1 MFKPI
6 SFTKRYVF
14 ALSLIALLSTLAYF
28 NLDHLISSQAD
39 NGKMIYLSNRQKI
52 FAQKIA
58 FYSIYYKIKELEPM
72 IKEMEES
79 HKQLTGTPMSY
90 ELRKLYF
97 QKPVFLN
104 RKVELYLFHAK
115 RFDSTRDGR
124 SLTYLLQHSNMILE
138 NLDKAVNLYLLKARN
153 DTSKLK
159 QVELF
164 IFIFTLFTLFF
175 EAIFIFRP
183 ANKRIKQDTKDLTSQ
198 KDYSNA
204 VIESST
210 NAIITLDRDLRIRT
224 FNKMAERIFGFSKE
238 EMLNQSAFDKIIPMQ
253 YKILHDE
260 GIDEFLKTLNLDEI
274 GEVGEIDAINKK
286 GRIFPIRISFGTSG
300 ENETIAIVANI
311 QDITKEKLK
320 DQLLQQQAKFAALG
334 EMIAI
339 IAHQWRQP
347 LAELNFNC
355 MYIRKKL
362 HNKEL
367 IDDISKNEDIIQF
380 MSDTITNFQNF
391 YKVTQNSTFHPVLS
405 VNQALKIVESL
416 LRLNQ
421 INLIKELKSNITIFG
436 NSNSLSHVVLSI
448 LQNIIDVVKN
458 RQIENPMISISLKDT
473 KTHIVLKIKD
483 NAGGIQIESLDDIF
497 KPFKS
502 EKKTPSTG
510 IGLYMSRLV
519 IQSKFKGSIEVANIE
534 NGAEFT
540 IKLPHNLG
548 I

>member
-1 MFKPI
+1 MLKTI

-28 NLDHLISSQAD
+28 NLDHLIASQAN
-39 NGKMIYLSNRQKI
+39 NGKMINLSSKQKI

-58 FYSIYYKIKELEPM
+58 FYSIYYKVKELGPI
-72 IKEMEES
+72 IKLMEES
-79 HKQLTGTPMSY
+79 HKQLIEAPMSD
-90 ELRKLYF
+90 EIKKLYF
-97 QKPVFLN
+97 SKPVMLDK
-104 RKVELYLFHAK
+104 KVHTYLFHAK
-115 RFDSTRDGR
+115 RFDDSRDGR
-124 SLTYLLQHSNMILE
+124 SLTYLLKHSNSME
-138 NLDKAVNLYLLKARN
+138 EELDKAVNLYLLEARQN
-153 DTSKLK
+153 TDKLK
-159 QVELF
+159 QVEFF

-175 EAIFIFRP
+175 EAIFIFMP
-183 ANKRIKQDTKDLTSQ
+183 ANRRIKQDTKELTAQ

-210 NAIITLDRDLRIRT
+210 NAIITLDKDLRIRT
-224 FNKMAERIFGFSKE
+224 YNKMAEEIFGYSKV
-238 EMLNQSAFDKIIPMQ
+238 EMLNQSAFDKIVPRQ
-253 YKILHDE
+253 YKILHDD
-260 GIDEFLKTLNLDEI
+260 GVDEFLKTLNLDKI
-274 GEVGEIDAINKK
+274 GEVGEIEAINKE

-362 HNKEL
+362 KDSEL
-367 IDDISKNEDIIQF
+367 IEDVRKNEDIIQF
-380 MSDTITNFQNF
+380 MSETITNFQNF
-391 YKVTQNSTFHPVLS
+391 YKVTQNSTFNPILS
-405 VNQALKIVESL
+405 IDQALKIVDSL
-416 LRLNQ
+416 LKLNQ
-421 INLIKELKSNITIFG
+421 INLVKEIDSKITIYG
-436 NSNSLSHVVLSI
+436 NSNSLAHVVLSI
-448 LQNIIDVVKN
+448 LQNIIDVVRN
-458 RQIENPMISISLKDT
+458 RQIDKPVISISLKDT
-473 KTHIVLKIKD
+473 KTHIILKIKD
-483 NAGGIQIESLDDIF
+483 NAGGIQIEPVDDIF

-502 EKKTPSTG
+502 KKKTPSTG

-519 IQSKFKGSIEVANIE
+519 IESKFNGNIEVQNTE

-540 IKLPHNLG
+540 IKLPH
-548 I
+548 

>member
-1 MFKPI
+1 MIKTI

-28 NLDHLISSQAD
+28 NLDHLIASQAD
-39 NGKMIYLSNRQKI
+39 NGKMINLSSRQKI

-58 FYSIYYKIKELEPM
+58 FYSIYYKIKELEPI

-79 HKQLTGTPMSY
+79 HKQLVSANMSE
-90 ELRKLYF
+90 ELKQLYF
-97 QKPVFLN
+97 HRPVLLDK
-104 RKVELYLFHAK
+104 KVQTYLFHAK
-115 RFDSTRDGR
+115 RFDNSRDGR
-124 SLTYLLQHSNMILE
+124 SLTYLLQHSNAMLKD
-138 NLDKAVNLYLLKARN
+138 LDKAVNLYLLEARN
-153 DTSKLK
+153 NTDKLK
-159 QVELF
+159 QVEFF

-175 EAIFIFRP
+175 EAIFIFMP
-183 ANKRIKQDTKDLTSQ
+183 ANRRIKQDTKDLTAQ

-224 FNKMAERIFGFSKE
+224 YNKMAQRIFGYTKE
-238 EMLNQSAFDKIIPMQ
+238 EMLNQSAFDKIIPRQ
-253 YKILHDE
+253 YKILHDD
-260 GIDEFLKTLNLDEI
+260 GVKEFLKRLNLDKI
-274 GEVGEIDAINKK
+274 GEVGEMEAVNKN
-286 GRIFPIRISFGTSG
+286 GHIFPIRISFGTSG
-300 ENETIAIVANI
+300 ENESIAIVANV

-362 HNKEL
+362 KDNEL
-367 IDDISKNEDIIQF
+367 AKDVSKNEDIIQF

-391 YKVTQNSTFHPVLS
+391 YKVTQNSTFNPIIS
-405 VNQALKIVESL
+405 INQALKIVESL
-416 LRLNQ
+416 LKLNQ
-421 INLIKELKSNITIFG
+421 INLLKEIDSKITIFG
-436 NSNSLSHVVLSI
+436 NSNSLAHVVLSI
-448 LQNIIDVVKN
+448 LQNMIDVIRN
-458 RQIENPMISISLKDT
+458 RQVQNPTVLIFLKDT
-473 KTHIVLKIKD
+473 KTHIVLKISD
-483 NAGGIQIESLDDIF
+483 NAGGIQIEPADDIF

-502 EKKTPSTG
+502 KKKTPSTG

-519 IQSKFKGSIEVANIE
+519 IESKFKGSIDVQNIE

-540 IKLPHNLG
+540 IKLPH
-548 I
+548 

>member
-1 MFKPI
+1 VLKSI

-39 NGKMIYLSNRQKI
+39 NGKMINLSSRQKI

-58 FYSIYYKIKELEPM
+58 FYSIYYKINEIAPI
-72 IKEMEES
+72 IKEMAES
-79 HKQLTGTPMSY
+79 HKQLAHAPMSD
-90 ELRKLYF
+90 ELKKLYF
-97 QKPVFLN
+97 QKPVMLDK
-104 RKVELYLFHAK
+104 KVETYLFHAN
-115 RFDSTRDGR
+115 RFYDSRDGR
-124 SLTYLLQHSNMILE
+124 SLTYLLKHSNEMLKDL
-138 NLDKAVNLYLLKARN
+138 NKAVVLYLSEAKENTR
-153 DTSKLK
+153 KLK

-164 IFIFTLFTLFF
+164 IFISTLLTLFF

-183 ANKRIKQDTKDLTSQ
+183 ANNRIKQDTKDLTAQ

-224 FNKMAERIFGFSKE
+224 YNKMAQRIFGYTKE
-238 EMLNQSAFDKIIPMQ
+238 EMLHQSAFDRIIPKQ
-253 YKILHDE
+253 YKILHDD
-260 GIDEFLKTLNLDEI
+260 GVNEFLKRLDLQD
-274 GEVGEIDAINKK
+274 VGKVAELEAINKEGK
-286 GRIFPIRISFGTSG
+286 IFPIRISFGTSG
-300 ENETIAIVANI
+300 ENESIAIVANV

-320 DQLLQQQAKFAALG
+320 DQVLQQQAKFAALG

-362 HNKEL
+362 EGSEL
-367 IDDISKNEDIIQF
+367 AKDVSKNEDIIQF

-391 YKVTQNSTFHPVLS
+391 YRVTENSTFNPILS
-405 VNQALKIVESL
+405 INQALKIVESL

-421 INLIKELKSNITIFG
+421 ITLVKEIDSKITIYG
-436 NSNSLSHVVLSI
+436 NSNSLAHVVLSI
-448 LQNIIDVVKN
+448 LQNMLDVVKN
-458 RQIENPMISISLKDT
+458 REVVDPKILISLKDT
-473 KTHIVLKIKD
+473 STDIILTIKD
-483 NAGGIQIESLDDIF
+483 NAGGVHVEPIDDIF

-502 EKKTPSTG
+502 RKKTPSTG

-519 IQSKFKGSIEVANIE
+519 IQSKFSGSIEVQNAN

-540 IKLPHNLG
+540 IKLPH
-548 I
+548 